1 MSLLNNDNSVYQEA
15 ENLEK
20 EFASALSK
28 QTVIEGNIT
37 TKDSMV
43 FLAAI
48 KGDITSSN
56 ALALNGGIVE
66 GSLMTETL
74 KATGGKVRGNV
85 TVKDDIEIDT
95 SSVFI
100 GDLKAHDIKC
110 DGRVKGDLFADGSVS
125 LGSNTVIFGNIKAA
139 EINIAPGAVIKGNVD
154 VVQNA
159 AAASNAFDFEEEFLN
174 IDDFV
179 QSLS

>member
-1 MSLLNNDNSVYQEA
+1 MSLLNNDNSVYQDA
-15 ENLEK
+15 DALEQ

-66 GSLMTETL
+66 GNLMTENL
-74 KATGGKVRGNV
+74 RATGGKVRGNV

-110 DGRVKGDLFADGSVS
+110 DGRVKGDIFADGSVS

>member
-1 MSLLNNDNSVYQEA
+1 MSLLNNGNSVYQKGED
-15 ENLEK
+15 LEK

-66 GSLMTETL
+66 GNLMTESL
-74 KATGGKVRGNV
+74 HATGGKVRGYV
-85 TVKDDIEIDT
+85 TAKDDIDIDT

-110 DGRVKGDLFADGSVS
+110 DGRIKGDIYADGSVS
-125 LGSNTVIFGNIKAA
+125 LGSNAVVFSNIKAS
-139 EINIAPGAVIKGNVD
+139 EINISPGAVIKGNVD

-159 AAASNAFDFEEEFLN
+159 AAASNAFNFDEEFLD
-174 IDDFV
+174 IDDFA

>member
-15 ENLEK
+15 ENLEA

-28 QTVIEGNIT
+28 QTFIEGNIT

-43 FLAAI
+43 FLAAL

-56 ALALNGGIVE
+56 ALALNGGVVE
-66 GSLMTETL
+66 GNIMTENV

-95 SSVFI
+95 ASVFI
-100 GDLKAHDIKC
+100 GDLKAHDVKC
-110 DGRVKGDLFADGSVS
+110 DGRVKGDIFADGSVS

-159 AAASNAFDFEEEFLN
+159 AAATNAFDFEEEFLN
-174 IDDFV
+174 VDDFV